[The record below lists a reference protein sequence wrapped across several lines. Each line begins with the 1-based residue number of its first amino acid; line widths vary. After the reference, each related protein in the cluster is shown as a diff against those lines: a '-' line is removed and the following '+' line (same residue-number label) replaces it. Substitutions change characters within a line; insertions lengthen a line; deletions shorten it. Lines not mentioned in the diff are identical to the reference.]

1 MVAERLLAGLA
12 TAPHQVLRRVHISWY
27 PPMRYFD
34 KSVVSQTH
42 SRCRLTSCRHLN
54 FLFSV

>member
-12 TAPHQVLRRVHISWY
+12 TAPHQVAHRDKFIFHDN

-42 SRCRLTSCRHLN
+42 SRCRL
-54 FLFSV
+54 